1 MIIELCGLP
10 GVGKTTLALQLEK
23 RGHCQI
29 VRVSG
34 KLNIVYYLLKGFLKR
49 PKLYY
54 QGLRWCLRH
63 DMSRYYTWN
72 FFCIR
77 YAKLQKALEMK
88 KKCAILDEGPLSN
101 IMSYSHHVHD
111 AEDLSY
117 FSDYAKLIDRV
128 VCISLTESDRQTQ
141 IYKRDAGKTFAR
153 VQANDLR
160 ERYMQNN
167 MTYTEVVCRQ
177 HSKGRVVAS
186 SEELEPDFASI
197 SSV

>member
-10 GVGKTTLALQLEK
+10 GVGKTTLARELE
-23 RGHCQI
+23 RSGQYQI
-29 VRVSG
+29 V
-34 KLNIVYYLLKGFLKR
+34 KLTSRFAIVYYLLKGFLKR

-77 YAKLQKALEMK
+77 YAKLQKAQEVN

-101 IMSYSHHVHD
+101 LMSYSHHVHD

-117 FSDYAKLIDRV
+117 FSGYAKLIDRV
-128 VCISLTESDRQTQ
+128 VCIAPAESDRQAQ
-141 IYKRDAGKTFAR
+141 IQKRDAGKTFAR
-153 VQANDLR
+153 VQTNEMR
-160 ERYMQNN
+160 EQNILKN
-167 MTYTEVVCRQ
+167 MSYIEAVCRQ
-177 HSKGRVVAS
+177 HPKGRVVAS
-186 SEELEPDFASI
+186 LTELEPDFASI
-197 SSV
+197 SSI